1 MSLFTQS
8 DLSAVLTQ
16 LNAYTEQ
23 STKPTAAQLY
33 RSAKIPYG
41 FNYIDGQYFTRID
54 HTNDTQGEHG
64 SHVAGIAA
72 ANRYIKSG
80 NSYVDAASTVH
91 AVGMAPDAQ
100 LFVMKVFGAA
110 GGAYDS
116 DYMVAIEDAI
126 LLGCDVVNL
135 SLGSGSPGFVYSDS
149 YQSIMNKL
157 ANASANTKLVVSISA
172 GNAGAFTDE
181 LTTDLYIED
190 VNMHTGG
197 NPGSFINSLCV
208 ASADNVGVTGTPMVF
223 NAGQQVFYTETDSTG
238 AKLITIAGSYSYY
251 YIYKLF

>member
-80 NSYVDAASTVH
+80 SSYVDAASTVH

-100 LFVMKVFGAA
+100 LFIMKVFGAA

-126 LLGCDVVNL
+126 ILGCDAVNL
-135 SLGSGSPGFVYSDS
+135 SLGSSTQGFIHD
-149 YQSIMNKL
+149 
-157 ANASANTKLVVSISA
+157 
-172 GNAGAFTDE
+172 G
-181 LTTDLYIED
+181 
-190 VNMHTGG
+190 
-197 NPGSFINSLCV
+197 
-208 ASADNVGVTGTPMVF
+208 
-223 NAGQQVFYTETDSTG
+223 
-238 AKLITIAGSYSYY
+238 
-251 YIYKLF
+251 